1 MILEA
6 NRISLP
12 EAKEQLKGS
21 PPALLACAYDDE
33 QKCRSLP
40 IPGALNLRELNER
53 LPSLPK
59 EQTVIFYC
67 S

>member
-6 NRISLP
+6 NRISVP
-12 EAKEQLKGS
+12 EAKEHLKQS

-33 QKCRSLP
+33 PKCASLP
-40 IPGALNLRELNER
+40 LPGALNLRELNER
-53 LPSLPK
+53 LTSMSK
-59 EQTVIFYC
+59 DQEIIFYC